1 MSAAL
6 FGVVPDK
13 RTLHRS
19 DRPVTKV
26 VLTISVRSFTL
37 QLCIP
42 SCGWFTMHSLVAQ
55 ETLKNQIR
63 LLWKHKEEPSHKIE
77 EASEGSSDTNAD
89 AQNKWI
95 FCDLNVVTSG

>member
-1 MSAAL
+1 
-6 FGVVPDK
+6 
-13 RTLHRS
+13 
-19 DRPVTKV
+19 
-26 VLTISVRSFTL
+26 
-37 QLCIP
+37 
-42 SCGWFTMHSLVAQ
+42 MHSLVAQ